1 MSTSER
7 RRPMNTDI
15 NGYGTVSSSERY
27 TLEEAVDIQRMVV
40 EVVEM
45 VTDGREEFRI
55 GNYMPAYNGSKSQ
68 AKSC

>member
-7 RRPMNTDI
+7 RRPMNIDI

-55 GNYMPAYNGSKSQ
+55 RPRGIRVVKDAGR
-68 AKSC
+68 

>member
-1 MSTSER
+1 MSTSEK
-7 RRPMNTDI
+7 RRPMNIDI

-27 TLEEAVDIQRMVV
+27 TLEEAFDIQRMVV

-55 GNYMPAYNGSKSQ
+55 RPRGIKVVKDAGR
-68 AKSC
+68 

>member
-1 MSTSER
+1 MSTTEK
-7 RRPMNTDI
+7 RRPMNINI
-15 NGYGTVSSSERY
+15 NGYGTVSSTERY

-55 GNYMPAYNGSKSQ
+55 RPRGIEVVDSARE
-68 AKSC
+68 

>member
-1 MSTSER
+1 MSTSEK
-7 RRPMNTDI
+7 RRPMNIDI

-45 VTDGREEFRI
+45 VTDGREEYRI
-55 GNYMPAYNGSKSQ
+55 RPRGIKVVKDAGR
-68 AKSC
+68 

>member
-1 MSTSER
+1 MSTSEK
-7 RRPMNTDI
+7 RRPMNIDI

-55 GNYMPAYNGSKSQ
+55 RPRGIKVVKDAGR
-68 AKSC
+68 